1 LEDKNNNQA
10 TLQENRRFR
19 RANLPRPYPDPEQYD
34 TNLALALSSDPRRKT
49 NYDLFLESSKTLL
62 VEHLPVKMDVENVSR
77 CNFRCTMCQV
87 SDWGPNYQ
95 RAQDMS
101 FDDFKALVD
110 EQYGLIELKLQGMG
124 EPLLARDEFFKMIR
138 YARSKNIWVRTTTNA
153 SLLHFKDNYKHLIDS
168 GINEVQISFDGATKE
183 TFEKIRVG
191 SNFDLVVKNCKLV
204 NDYCD
209 EQDLLR
215 TRMWVVVQQGNV
227 AQMLDFVQLA
237 SDMGFKRLTFSLELT
252 DWGQSR
258 WSDTNNK
265 VTAEDDVS
273 PESAEKAIEKGREL
287 GVEVTYWD
295 ITEKYSTKSVDTLC
309 QWPFQRAYVSSDMR
323 IVPCCTIANPEVS
336 DLGDARN
343 FTEVWNSE
351 TYQEF
356 RKAHLEG
363 RIPEPCKICYMN
375 ESVNVSVEIGS
386 AHGVKP

>member
-1 LEDKNNNQA
+1 
-10 TLQENRRFR
+10 
-19 RANLPRPYPDPEQYD
+19 
-34 TNLALALSSDPRRKT
+34 
-49 NYDLFLESSKTLL
+49 
-62 VEHLPVKMDVENVSR
+62 
-77 CNFRCTMCQV
+77 
-87 SDWGPNYQ
+87 
-95 RAQDMS
+95 
-101 FDDFKALVD
+101 
-110 EQYGLIELKLQGMG
+110 
-124 EPLLARDEFFKMIR
+124 
-138 YARSKNIWVRTTTNA
+138 
-153 SLLHFKDNYKHLIDS
+153 
-168 GINEVQISFDGATKE
+168 
-183 TFEKIRVG
+183 
-191 SNFDLVVKNCKLV
+191 
-204 NDYCD
+204 
-209 EQDLLR
+209 
-215 TRMWVVVQQGNV
+215 
-227 AQMLDFVQLA
+227 
-237 SDMGFKRLTFSLELT
+237 MGFKRLTFSLELT

-273 PESAEKAIEKGREL
+273 PESAEKAIEKGLEL